1 MKNQRNGL
9 NHPLIWAGVIL
20 LTLLLVVG
28 LYMIWWLAL
37 PTVLS
42 VVFYY
47 SVQPGISFLKHRGWT
62 PSQALWGVI
71 GLVSLFLIVAVPS
84 SFVWLVGQV
93 EILQANSDEYT
104 GRINGLVAEGTALAE
119 RKLPFLAKSGGA
131 SLQAKIDKG
140 IDEAFSHYAPTFLVS
155 LMTWIP
161 SLLLVPYIAFF
172 MLRDGAAFKK
182 MLMRG
187 VPNAFFEKVLL
198 LFHRID
204 GQIKRFFVGLMGMTV
219 LDTVTLAL
227 GLWILGK
234 TYGGT
239 VPIFPL
245 GSSIFFGLM
254 CAMLSWVPFVGSV
267 IGCVIIV
274 LVCLIQV
281 PGDWT
286 LIGLAIMLFCFVRL
300 LDDFIYTPL
309 TVGRSLESH
318 PLLTVVMIF
327 AGGVAAGVP
336 GLFLAMPMLGVCM
349 VLGEIFGQVWQDE
362 RLRARHEYA
371 IRLRRFAARTDLEL
385 PNSRGK

>member
-1 MKNQRNGL
+1 MKNQHTGL
-9 NHPLIWAGVIL
+9 NHPLIWAGVIA
-20 LTLLLVVG
+20 LTILLVVA

-62 PSQALWGVI
+62 RNQALWGVI
-71 GLVSLFLIVAVPS
+71 GLVSLFLLVAVPA
-84 SFVWLVGQV
+84 SFVWLVGQLEV
-93 EILQANSDEYT
+93 LQANSDEYT
-104 GRINGLVAEGTALAE
+104 IRITNLVNEGVSALE
-119 RKLPFLAKSGGA
+119 SRFPFLARAGGA
-131 SLQAKIDKG
+131 GLQARLDQG
-140 IDEAFSHYAPTFLVS
+140 LGEAFSHYAPTFLVS

-172 MLRDGAAFKK
+172 MLRDGTAFKK

-204 GQIKRFFVGLMGMTV
+204 EQIKRFFVGLMGMTV
-219 LDTVTLAL
+219 LDTITLAT

-239 VPIFPL
+239 VRIFPL
-245 GSSIFFGLM
+245 GSAIFFGLM

-286 LIGLAIMLFCFVRL
+286 LISLAIALFCVVRL

-309 TVGRSLESH
+309 TVGRSLEAH

-336 GLFLAMPMLGVCM
+336 GLFLAMPVLGVCM

-371 IRLRRFAARTDLEL
+371 NRLRRLAARMDLEL
-385 PNSRGK
+385 PGHRGK